1 MTQTV
6 EELERLADEA
16 IQRGQFDVA
25 IRHSRELTKISPDTA
40 QGWFLSGR
48 ASRLH
53 GDLNSASAFLE
64 KAVNLE
70 SSDTQSLYELAYCY
84 FARGDSTNS
93 LELLE
98 RLESLETA
106 DPLTLGRVAPLYN
119 QLGEHS
125 KSLVLF
131 EKVVVQEPETARF
144 HLGLAETLRFHGEFD
159 KAEKEYN
166 AAIRCDSH
174 CYEAY
179 LERANV
185 GTWTQASNHTRQIEA
200 LLESGVRSK
209 RGAAKLFYALAK
221 EYDDLDEIKR
231 AFINMARAGELLR
244 QINKYDVRND
254 LRLIDEIT
262 NTNTRERVQ
271 SGSDGFESAAP
282 IFIVGMP
289 RTGTTLVE
297 RILGSHS
304 EVYPAGELYTLI
316 TQLHQ
321 LIPENLNPSNQLVL
335 LSKHLISESIRINHK
350 ELGEGYIQ
358 CARPRVHDYRHFTDK
373 LPMNFYYIGL
383 IRMALPNA
391 RIIHVTRDPIDT
403 CLSNFKQYFAEGAHL
418 FSYSLGDLGA
428 FYVAYRRLMNHW
440 HDLYPDKIL
449 DVSYEDLVN
458 DMESE
463 TRRML
468 DYCALEWEPGCLKF
482 YENRT
487 PTTSRSARQVRAAI
501 YTSSTGAWKRYEQFL
516 QPLMEYFRAN
526 FINLS

>member
-106 DPLTLGRVAPLYN
+106 DPSPLGRVATLYN

-144 HLGLAETLRFHGEFD
+144 HFGLAETLRFHGDFD

-185 GTWTQASNHTRQIEA
+185 GTWTQASNHTQQIEA
-200 LLESGVRSK
+200 LLEWREWLAECVPN
-209 RGAAKLFYALAK
+209 AALQNFSTPLPK
-221 EYDDLDEIKR
+221 
-231 AFINMARAGELLR
+231 
-244 QINKYDVRND
+244 
-254 LRLIDEIT
+254 
-262 NTNTRERVQ
+262 NTE
-271 SGSDGFESAAP
+271 P
-282 IFIVGMP
+282 
-289 RTGTTLVE
+289 
-297 RILGSHS
+297 
-304 EVYPAGELYTLI
+304 
-316 TQLHQ
+316 
-321 LIPENLNPSNQLVL
+321 
-335 LSKHLISESIRINHK
+335 
-350 ELGEGYIQ
+350 
-358 CARPRVHDYRHFTDK
+358 PRVFHRS
-373 LPMNFYYIGL
+373 
-383 IRMALPNA
+383 
-391 RIIHVTRDPIDT
+391 VS
-403 CLSNFKQYFAEGAHL
+403 LSHAA
-418 FSYSLGDLGA
+418 S
-428 FYVAYRRLMNHW
+428 
-440 HDLYPDKIL
+440 HDLSISLLYIFQSHVLGHYRSSITPVNYPL
-449 DVSYEDLVN
+449 PL
-458 DMESE
+458 SE
-463 TRRML
+463 HR
-468 DYCALEWEPGCLKF
+468 D
-482 YENRT
+482 
-487 PTTSRSARQVRAAI
+487 I
-501 YTSSTGAWKRYEQFL
+501 
-516 QPLMEYFRAN
+516 
-526 FINLS
+526 